1 MTDATIP
8 QVDISRFR
16 GSDDERSAFLA
27 DLRRAAHDV
36 GFLYVVGHGVPAS
49 VTDGILDAAR
59 AFFALPLEDRLAIDN
74 VRSPQFRGYT
84 RIGYE
89 HTNGR
94 PDRRDQLDIGVERAA
109 LELGPEDPA
118 YLRLVGPN
126 QWPASFPALEDAVL
140 AWQAEADR
148 VSREVLR
155 ALAAA
160 LGQPDGYFDQWF
172 DEEAHSHLKVIRYP
186 GRGDSTDDQGV
197 GAHKDYGFLALLL
210 QDDFGGLQVQT
221 LDGDWLDA
229 PPVPG
234 AFVLNLGEV
243 LEIATR
249 GYLRATVHRVVSPPG
264 DVDRFS
270 IPFFLGPRLDSVIEE
285 IPLPPELAAEARGID
300 VDPSNRLLT
309 DYGANTL
316 KGWLR
321 AHPKVA
327 ERWWSD
333 VLQGEADDASPARPH
348 RSPDEDCR

>member
-1 MTDATIP
+1 MATTSIP
-8 QVDISRFR
+8 QVDIARFR
-16 GSDDERSAFLA
+16 GSDDERAGFLA
-27 DLRRAAHDV
+27 DLRHAAHDV
-36 GFLYVVGHGVPAS
+36 GFFYVTGHGVQTS
-49 VTDGILDAAR
+49 VTDGVLEAAR
-59 AFFALPLEDRLAIDN
+59 EFFALPLADRLAIDN
-74 VRSPQFRGYT
+74 LSSPQFRGYT
-84 RIGYE
+84 RVGYE

-94 PDRRDQLDIGVERAA
+94 PDRRDQLDIGVERAP

-118 YLRLVGPN
+118 YLRLIGPN
-126 QWPASFPALEDAVL
+126 QWPVALPGLKDAVL

-160 LGQPDGYFDQWF
+160 LGQPETYFDRWF
-172 DEEAHSHLKVIRYP
+172 DVEAHSHLKVIRYP
-186 GRGDSTDDQGV
+186 GRGDAPDDQGV

-210 QDDFGGLQVQT
+210 QDDLGGLQVEA
-221 LDGDWLDA
+221 LDGRWLDA
-229 PPVPG
+229 PPLPG
-234 AFVLNLGEV
+234 AFVFNLGEV

-264 DVDRFS
+264 DVARFS
-270 IPFFLGPRLDSVIEE
+270 IPYFLGPRLDSVIEE
-285 IPLPPELAAEARGID
+285 IPLPPELASQARGVD
-300 VDPSNRLLT
+300 TDPSNPLLT

-333 VLQGEADDASPARPH
+333 VVTPG
-348 RSPDEDCR
+348 